1 MILANICN
9 NFDDSGES
17 CDSGVFAE
25 FGDLV
30 INMTLLNMVNLVDLV
45 ILIILVN
52 LAILVILTILVNM
65 VIFLW

>member
-9 NFDDSGES
+9 NFDESGQS
-17 CDSGVFAE
+17 CDSGVF
-25 FGDLV
+25 GNLV
-30 INMTLLNMVNLVDLV
+30 INMTLVNVVNLVDLV